1 MEIDILWCL
10 SACLF
15 EREERERER
24 VETREKESGGGGG
37 GGGASSYDSAGE
49 GLVFCLLLL
58 LVKCKGAPT
67 LEDGLKMM
75 RLRAFSTLQVNTVS
89 F

>member
-1 MEIDILWCL
+1 MEVEVDILWCL

-15 EREERERER
+15 EREERER
-24 VETREKESGGGGG
+24 VETREKESGGGG